1 MVRGKWQSGHCCRTV
16 TAIVGVLFTILLLVP
31 ATAQTKNIFWTDR
44 VPRKIQ
50 RANLDGTGVEDIV
63 SLSMG
68 EGITIATITSS
79 NCGPGVDGSSS
90 GTDDI
95 RYVPFKSKYILLAL
109 VAILGGWLVYRRV

>member
-1 MVRGKWQSGHCCRTV
+1 HPNSGCGHIDGARSLDLGNNKMYWV
-16 TAIVGVLFTILLLVP
+16 DAPHDGRP
-31 ATAQTKNIFWTDR
+31 K
-44 VPRKIQ
+44 KIQ

-79 NCGPGVDGSSS
+79 NGGPGVDGSSS

-95 RYVPFKSKYILLAL
+95 RYVPFKSKYFLMTL
-109 VAILGGWLVYRRV
+109 VAILRGWWVYRRC